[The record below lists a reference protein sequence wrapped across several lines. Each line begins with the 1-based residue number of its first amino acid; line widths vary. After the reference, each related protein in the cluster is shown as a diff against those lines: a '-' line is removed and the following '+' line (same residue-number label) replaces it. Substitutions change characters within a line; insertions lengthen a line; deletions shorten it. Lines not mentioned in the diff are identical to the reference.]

1 MEERKF
7 ATHVLTDSL
16 THVLTDPT
24 SRAPG
29 CASTAGAKNN
39 SQNENVLRN
48 ENKKGG
54 QHEYEDSP

>member
-1 MEERKF
+1 MKERKF

-29 CASTAGAKNN
+29 CASTAGAKN
-39 SQNENVLRN
+39 ENLKYSRFEVLLK
-48 ENKKGG
+48 EN
-54 QHEYEDSP
+54 